1 MFNSI
6 LMEREKGLKVFKIKK
21 FKYFL
26 CRLPLIFGLPS
37 SKSKDCVYMW
47 VYEFRTKKKKI
58 PNESIEL
65 KITENSL
72 CTAACFYTDS

>member
-6 LMEREKGLKVFKIKK
+6 LMEREKGFKVFKIKK

-26 CRLPLIFGLPS
+26 CRLTLIFGFPN

-47 VYEFRTKKKKI
+47 VYACRTKKQI

-72 CTAACFYTDS
+72 CTAACFFADF